1 MEKFFQPSKTTNSY
15 WTYCIDYALTN
26 IFPYQD
32 GKWMM
37 FFPMHEMDQ
46 RWAEACHL
54 YNSGMLYG
62 INSMKASTAKQN
74 PLPERLHGYDEGII
88 IFYCGQS
95 EDRQNVM
102 SYGRNLLNKMN
113 YPRSRLYFKSDVPH
127 LINYS
132 NEYRHMYY
140 IDTYEHYSRRII
152 NKSQKTAN
160 INYSIPSK
168 YINTSSLLYN
178 VILLDKQFFALNAIF

>member
-1 MEKFFQPSKTTNSY
+1 
-15 WTYCIDYALTN
+15 
-26 IFPYQD
+26 
-32 GKWMM
+32 
-37 FFPMHEMDQ
+37 
-46 RWAEACHL
+46 
-54 YNSGMLYG
+54 MLYG

-140 IDTYEHYSRRII
+140 IDTYVHYSRMMATKM
-152 NKSQKTAN
+152 NKSHHTAKRN
-160 INYSIPSK
+160 SWIPSE
-168 YINTSSLLYN
+168 YSSTSSVNGDSGNSFKNSSYYFSNNFTHSMQPISQYGYN
-178 VILLDKQFFALNAIF
+178 ILPIYNYNSNNYFY

>member
-1 MEKFFQPSKTTNSY
+1 MENFFLPSQTIHSY